1 MSRFFI
7 HRPIFAWVSAIAI
20 MLGGLLALGNLAI
33 SQYPE
38 IAPTTVRI
46 TANYSGADS
55 RTVENSVT
63 KIIEQGLT
71 AIDHIDFMTST
82 SPSTGRASVT
92 LFFTTEIGRESRRER
107 VCQYVAHSVVSA
119 YIIKKKCNQT

>member
-7 HRPIFAWVSAIAI
+7 HRPIFAWVIAIAI

-46 TANYSGADS
+46 TANYSGADA

-71 AIDHIDFMTST
+71 AIDHLDFMTST
-82 SPSTGRASVT
+82 RSEERRVGKECVSTCRYRWSP
-92 LFFTTEIGRESRRER
+92 
-107 VCQYVAHSVVSA
+107 YH
-119 YIIKKKCNQT
+119 